1 MSNIRIEELIHEFP
15 AQVGLGTDCSG
26 GYSPSMLNSMRTA
39 VTASNTL
46 AFAGTQGEL

>member
-1 MSNIRIEELIHEFP
+1 MSNIRIEELIHELP

>member
-1 MSNIRIEELIHEFP
+1 MMTNIKIEELIHIT

-46 AFAGTQGEL
+46 AFTGTQGEL